1 MANTFNLN
9 LEEIN
14 ANDTIKTDFIE
25 KLNNNMSKLD
35 DVFGLLKLKL
45 MNKTEKTNLNDAID
59 EFVSS
64 EDARIEMER
73 MASIGDAEEGDL
85 IVGKIALVQGKTIVG
100 TGENLPKPLEAETS
114 DIASYTS
121 TINPDTITFTFEDNI
136 EDYTRF
142 IILADTTSSTS
153 MVDSGYNSAFYTYS
167 IIDTSKDHCFALYH
181 SGRDYQSYNYK
192 VTTFP
197 TLSKNGNIL
206 TVTSNNASYQ
216 FHGYSCA
223 IKYRCI
229 AIKE

>member
-35 DVFGLLKLKL
+35 DAFGLLKLKL

-59 EFVSS
+59 EFVSA
-64 EDARIEMER
+64 EDSRIEMER
-73 MASIGDAEEGDL
+73 MASIGDALPEDIL
-85 IVGKIALVQGKTIVG
+85 YGKTACVQGQEVTG
-100 TGENLPKPLEAETS
+100 TLVLPKIIEAETS
-114 DIASYTS
+114 DISSYTS
-121 TINPDTITFTFEDNI
+121 TRNPDTITFTFEDNI

-142 IILADTTSSTS
+142 IILAETTSSTTL
-153 MVDSGYNSAFYTYS
+153 VDSGYNGAFYTYS

-206 TVTSNNASYQ
+206 TVTSNSASYQ
-216 FHGYSCA
+216 FHGYSYA